1 MSENVSMTETSKYEV
16 IDNFLDKEYFDT
28 IKNTLTSLDMNW
40 FYRDNMTSDD
50 EHGMCYFTH
59 NFFLKNHVYS
69 PYFNLLEPFLAKL
82 NISSLIEVRSN
93 MTISKED
100 RYESSWHVD
109 NPYENSKTVILYLT
123 TCNAKTMI
131 NVEKEII
138 EIDSVENRILIFDTN
153 ISHKMKSATDAKR
166 RIIINLNYIQK

>member
-1 MSENVSMTETSKYEV
+1 MTEKSEYEV

-50 EHGMCYFTH
+50 EHGACYFTH
-59 NFFLKNHVYS
+59 NFFLNNRVYS
-69 PYFNLLEPFLAKL
+69 PFFNLLEPFLAKL
-82 NISSLIEVRSN
+82 KVSSLIELRSN
-93 MTISKED
+93 MTISKKD
-100 RYESSWHVD
+100 QYESSWHVD
-109 NPYENSKTVILYLT
+109 NTYENSKTVILYLT

-131 NVEKEII
+131 TVENEII
-138 EIDSVENRILIFDTN
+138 EIDSVENRVLIFDTN

>member
-1 MSENVSMTETSKYEV
+1 MTKKSEYEV

-40 FYRDNMTSDD
+40 FYRDNMTSKDD

-59 NFFLKNHVYS
+59 NFFINNHVCS
-69 PYFNLLEPFLAKL
+69 PYFNLLESLLYKL
-82 NISSLIEVRSN
+82 KVFSLLQARTN
-93 MTISKED
+93 MSISKED

-109 NPYENSKTVILYLT
+109 YPDGDSKTAILYMT

-131 NVEKEII
+131 EVEKEII
-138 EIDSVENRILIFDTN
+138 GIDSVENRILIFDTD
-153 ISHKMKSATDAKR
+153 ISHKMISATDAKR
-166 RIIINLNYIQK
+166 RIIINLNYFQK

>member
-1 MSENVSMTETSKYEV
+1 MTEKSQYEV

-50 EHGMCYFTH
+50 ENGMCYFTH

-82 NISSLIEVRSN
+82 NIASLIEVRSN
-93 MTISKED
+93 MTISNED

-109 NPYENSKTVILYLT
+109 NSYENSKTVILYLT

-131 NVEKEII
+131 NVENEII

>member
-1 MSENVSMTETSKYEV
+1 MTEKSEYQV
-16 IDNFLDKEYFDT
+16 IDNFLDQEYFDT

-40 FYRDNMTSDD
+40 FYRDNMTTDD

-59 NFFLKNHVYS
+59 NFFLKNVVYS

-82 NISSLIEVRSN
+82 NISALIEVRSN
-93 MTISKED
+93 MTISKND
-100 RYESSWHVD
+100 TYESSWHID
-109 NPYENSKTVILYLT
+109 NPDKNSKTVILYLT
-123 TCNAKTMI
+123 TCNAKTLM

-138 EIDSVENRILIFDTN
+138 EIDSVENRALIFDTK

>member
-1 MSENVSMTETSKYEV
+1 MTEKSQYEV

-28 IKNTLTSLDMNW
+28 LKNTLTSLDMNW

-50 EHGMCYFTH
+50 ENGMCYFTH

-69 PYFNLLEPFLAKL
+69 PYFNLLEPLLAKL
-82 NISSLIEVRSN
+82 DISSLIEVRSN
-93 MTISKED
+93 MSIRKED
-100 RYESSWHVD
+100 QYESSWHVD
-109 NPYENSKTVILYLT
+109 YPNGDSKTAILYIT

-131 NVEKEII
+131 DVEKEII

-166 RIIINLNYIQK
+166 RIIINLNYIRNRYN

>member
-1 MSENVSMTETSKYEV
+1 MTKKSEYEV

-40 FYRDNMTSDD
+40 FYRDNMTSKDD

-59 NFFLKNHVYS
+59 NFFINNHVCS
-69 PYFNLLEPFLAKL
+69 PYFNLLESLLYKL
-82 NISSLIEVRSN
+82 KVFSLLQARTN
-93 MTISKED
+93 MSISKED

-109 NPYENSKTVILYLT
+109 YPDGDSKTAILYMT

-131 NVEKEII
+131 EVEKEII
-138 EIDSVENRILIFDTN
+138 GIDSVENRILIFDTA
-153 ISHKMKSATDAKR
+153 ISHKMISATDAKR
-166 RIIINLNYIQK
+166 RIIINLNYFQK

>member
-1 MSENVSMTETSKYEV
+1 MTEKSEYEV

-59 NFFLKNHVYS
+59 NFFSKNTIGS
-69 PYFNLLEPFLAKL
+69 PFFNLLEPLLYKL
-82 NISSLIEVRSN
+82 KISSLLQVRAN
-93 MTISKED
+93 MTISKKD
-100 RYESSWHVD
+100 SYESSWHVD
-109 NPYENSKTVILYLT
+109 YPDGDSKTAILYLT

-131 NVEKEII
+131 DVEKEII
-138 EIDSVENRILIFDTN
+138 EIDSVENRILIFDTA
-153 ISHKMKSATDAKR
+153 ISHKMISATDAKR
-166 RIIINLNYIQK
+166 RIIINLNYFQSN